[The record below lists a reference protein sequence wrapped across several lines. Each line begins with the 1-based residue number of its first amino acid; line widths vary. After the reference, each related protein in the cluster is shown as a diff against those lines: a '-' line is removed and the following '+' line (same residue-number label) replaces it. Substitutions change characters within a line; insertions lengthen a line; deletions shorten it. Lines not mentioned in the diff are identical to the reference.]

1 MNIAKLSIKRPVFM
15 ACLVILMMVVGFISF
30 KRLGVDIF
38 PPIDFPVVAVMTV
51 YTGTSPEEI
60 EKLITKPIEEQ
71 VSTIAGIKRLSS
83 RNMEGVSIV
92 VAEFNFETDIKFAVQ
107 NMREKV
113 ALARNRLPDDLE
125 NEPVVRQFDFTD
137 VPVITLAYVSDLPP
151 AKMYDVVNEKI
162 KPIFEQ
168 VEGVGEVR
176 ISGGTKREIR
186 VDLDRD
192 KLNDQQISVITIAS
206 RLGNSG
212 VNVPVGKYDSN
223 NKLTVFRTI
232 GEFKTL
238 DQLRNTVVQFSGD
251 SNNPTTLAR
260 LGEVRDGTADATTK
274 AYLYY
279 PVAEP
284 GNPDKDNKSKDKKI
298 KNKDIKRET
307 RSCLILDVFKQ
318 SGANTVNVA
327 DGIMKRIDRANGVVA
342 KDEGNSKLIFVYDMA
357 KVIRNNIDD
366 VKETMFIGIIL
377 AILVVYLF
385 LGNIRSTIITGI
397 AIPNSLLGAF
407 ILMYFMGFTVNIMS
421 LLALSLTVGLLVDD
435 AIVVRENIFRK
446 IEHGMKPMEAAE
458 KGTMEVMLAVIATSL
473 TIIAVFLPIGFLDGI
488 IGRFFK
494 QFGLTVVFA
503 MLISLFD
510 ALTIAP
516 LLSAYFAGTR
526 GKATNF
532 VVRAF
537 DRFQNRVE
545 ILYRSVI
552 GFSLDHPVVII
563 LITCAVFFGS
573 LVAGGAVKKT
583 FQPDPDEGEYNL
595 NIEVD
600 PGTSL
605 DGTDAVA
612 KKIAAKIMTI
622 PELNYMTIQ
631 VGTGQ
636 AGYNKASFGIFMV
649 PAKERTR
656 TTAEI
661 KEDIR
666 SMMKE
671 FPYAKPSVDN
681 YTRSGGGGGS
691 NKPYMLNIK
700 GEDLDVLNQYSN
712 KLIEK
717 LRAINDLTEIKT
729 SMEQGVPEV
738 QIRMDE
744 QRMLMAGVN
753 NKTAG
758 TELRYQ
764 IEGAVAGKFR
774 DKGLEYDIRV
784 RLKPDQRDLRAGFN
798 DTRVPNMQ
806 NRQIP
811 LSLIANAANATGP
824 SIIIRQDRARSVQIS
839 ANLNKGGAIGTAIDR
854 TKEIIEKELPLPDG
868 VTYGFIGQADSF
880 QDMIK
885 NIIMA
890 FVLSITFIYLVLA
903 SLYESFITP
912 FTILLALPP
921 ALSGAI
927 FALYF
932 TGKMMDMYSMIG
944 IIMLLGL
951 VTKNSILMVDFA
963 LHGVRE
969 GMSRKE
975 AIMEAGVVRLR
986 PILMTTFAMLAGT
999 LPVAIGAGEAAKY
1012 RTGMGVAIM
1021 GGLIV
1026 STMITLVVVPAVF
1039 EYIDIFREK
1048 IESKF
1053 RPEQ

>member
-1 MNIAKLSIKRPVFM
+1 MNIAKLSIKRPIFM
-15 ACLVILMMVVGFISF
+15 GCLVILLMVIGFISL

-38 PPIDFPVVAVMTV
+38 PPIDFPVVTVMTT
-51 YTGTSPEEI
+51 YPGTSPEEI

-83 RNMEGVSIV
+83 RNLEGVSIV
-92 VAEFNFETDIKFAVQ
+92 IAEFTFESDVKFAVQ
-107 NMREKV
+107 NVREKV
-113 ALARNRLPDDLE
+113 ALVRNKLPEDLD
-125 NEPVVRQFDFTD
+125 NDPVVRQFDFTD
-137 VPVITLAYVSDLPP
+137 VPVITIAYVSDLPP
-151 AKMYDVVNEKI
+151 AQMYDVVSDKI

-186 VDLDRD
+186 VELDRN
-192 KLNDQQISVITIAS
+192 KLNEHQISALTVVDRI
-206 RLGNSG
+206 GNSG
-212 VNVPVGKYDSN
+212 VNVPVGRYEDA

-251 SNNPTTLAR
+251 SNNPTTLNR
-260 LGEVRDGTADATTK
+260 IGEVRDGTEDATTK
-274 AYLYY
+274 AYLYF
-279 PVAEP
+279 PVDEP
-284 GNPDKDNKSKDKKI
+284 GASKGDKKT
-298 KNKDIKRET
+298 KKNNKDIKRET

-318 SGANTVNVA
+318 SGANTVVVA
-327 DGIMKRIDRANGVVA
+327 DGIMKKMNSVNSIVEKN
-342 KDEGNSKLIFVYDMA
+342 EGNSKLVFVYDMA
-357 KVIRNNIDD
+357 KFIRNNIDD
-366 VKETMFIGIIL
+366 VKETMIIGILL

-397 AIPNSLLGAF
+397 AIPNSILGAF
-407 ILMYFMGFTVNIMS
+407 ILMYFMGFTINIMS

-446 IEHGMKPMEAAE
+446 IEHGLKPMEAAE

-473 TIIAVFLPIGFLDGI
+473 TIIAVFLPIGFLEGI

-503 MLISLFD
+503 MVISLFD

-532 VVRAF
+532 VVTAF
-537 DRFQNRVE
+537 DGFQGWLEKKYKVA
-545 ILYRSVI
+545 IK
-552 GFSLDHPVVII
+552 FSLDHPIIIIAVTSVI
-563 LITCAVFFGS
+563 LFGS
-573 LVAGGAVKKT
+573 LVACGSVKKT
-583 FQPDPDEGEYNL
+583 FQPDPDEGEYQL

-605 DGTDAVA
+605 DGTDAVT
-612 KKIAAKIMTI
+612 KKIAERIKTI
-622 PELNYMTIQ
+622 PELDYMTIQ

-636 AGYNKASFGIFMV
+636 AGYNKATFGIFMV
-649 PAKERTR
+649 PAKERKR
-656 TTAEI
+656 TTAEL
-661 KEDIR
+661 KEVLR
-666 SMMKE
+666 EMMKE
-671 FPYAKPSVDN
+671 FAYAKPSVDN

-691 NKPYMLNIK
+691 NKPFILSIK
-700 GEDLDVLNQYSN
+700 GEDLDLLNRYSTS
-712 KLIEK
+712 LIEK
-717 LRAINDLTEIKT
+717 LKTIKDLTEIKT
-729 SMEQGVPEV
+729 SMEQGVPEL

-744 QRMLMAGVN
+744 RRMLMAGVN

-758 TELRYQ
+758 TELRYLV
-764 IEGAVAGKFR
+764 EGAVAGKYR

-798 DTRVPNMQ
+798 ETRVPNMQ

-811 LSLIANAANATGP
+811 LAAISNAKMDTGP
-824 SIIIRQDRARSVQIS
+824 SVILRQDRARTVQVS
-839 ANLNKGGAIGTAIDR
+839 ANLAKGGAIGSALDR

-868 VTYGFIGQADSF
+868 VSYSFIGQADSY

-885 NIIMA
+885 NIIVA
-890 FVLSITFIYLVLA
+890 FVLSLIFIYLVLS

-912 FTILLALPP
+912 FTILVALPP

-927 FALYF
+927 FALF
-932 TGKMMDMYSMIG
+932 ITGKMLDMFSMIG

-963 LHGVRE
+963 LQGVRS

-975 AIMEAGVVRLR
+975 AITQAGVVRLR

-1021 GGLIV
+1021 GGLII
-1026 STMITLVVVPAVF
+1026 STLITLVVVPAVF

-1048 IESKF
+1048 IESRF